1 MEFNLNYLYTA
12 GAVFAALLTMGMIL
26 SRLYLRASKEV
37 AFVRTGFGGQK
48 VIVNGG
54 ALVFPVLHEVIRVNM
69 NTLRLDVRR
78 NKDQALI
85 TRDRMR
91 VDVAAEFYVR
101 AQPTEEAIANA
112 AQTLGR
118 KTMEP
123 ELLKDLVEGKFVD
136 ALRSVAAEM
145 AMEELHE
152 QRTAFVQKVQ
162 QVVTEDLLKNGLELE
177 TVSLTGLDQT
187 GKEYFNPD
195 NAFDAEG
202 LTKLTEAIEARRKLR
217 NDIEQDT
224 QVEIERKNLSAVQ
237 QTLEIKREEEYAL
250 LQQEREVETRR
261 ASQES
266 EIATQRAAKRREA
279 EQADI
284 AAQQHIDQ
292 SKIESQRAV
301 EEQRIQMEQLLR
313 EREIDKQRAVETA
326 NVDREKTIQLA
337 EQTRAIAV
345 AEKSKEQSL
354 SEREADVAKAE
365 AVKAAEQVITAKES
379 EIAERD
385 KLIEL
390 IQAAKEAER
399 ELIDTT
405 TAAKA
410 QMQAAQDKAEAIRT
424 LAQAD
429 ADKERIVAEAA
440 AEAEKQRATG
450 AAERYRV
457 DAEGQAAL
465 NEAANK
471 LSLEQITMQVKMA
484 IIQQLPEIIR
494 QSVKPMEQIDGIKI
508 LQVDGLNTSAGHAGD
523 GGQSGSQSLADQMVN
538 SALRYKAQA
547 PLVESILNDVGL
559 SGASLEGLTRSLSSP
574 GASPESPPSATDDGT
589 SNNAA

>member
-1 MEFNLNYLYTA
+1 MEFNVNYLAIA
-12 GAVFAALLTMGMIL
+12 GVAFIAFITLGLIL

-37 AFVRTGFGGQK
+37 SFVRTGFRGQK

-54 ALVFPVLHEVIRVNM
+54 ALVLPVLHEVIPVNM

-78 NKDQALI
+78 NRDQALI

-101 AQPTEEAIANA
+101 VKPVEESIANA
-112 AQTLGR
+112 AQTLGK
-118 KTMEP
+118 KTMQP
-123 ELLKDLVEGKFVD
+123 ESLKELVEGKFVD

-187 GKEYFNPD
+187 SKEFFNPD

-202 LTKLTEAIEARRKLR
+202 LTKLTEAIEARRKTR

-237 QTLEIKREEEYAL
+237 QTLEIKREEEYAR
-250 LQQEREVETRR
+250 LQQEREVEIRR
-261 ASQES
+261 ASQEA
-266 EIATQRAAKRREA
+266 EIAAQRAAKRREA
-279 EQADI
+279 EQAQI
-284 AAQQHIDQ
+284 SAQQLIDQ
-292 SKIESQRAV
+292 SEIESSRAV
-301 EEQRIQMEQLLR
+301 EEQRIVKDQLLR
-313 EREIDKQRAVETA
+313 EREIEKERALETA
-326 NVDREKTIQLA
+326 NVDRQKTIELA
-337 EQTRAIAV
+337 EQSRAIAI

-354 SEREADVAKAE
+354 SEREADLAKAE
-365 AVKAAEQVITAKES
+365 AVKAAELVITAKE
-379 EIAERD
+379 AERAERE

-399 ELIDTT
+399 DMIDTT
-405 TAAKA
+405 TEARAKK
-410 QMQAAQDKAEAIRT
+410 QAAEDQAEAIRT
-424 LAQAD
+424 LAMAEAD
-429 ADKERIVAEAA
+429 RIRINAEAEATAEKERAAA
-440 AEAEKQRATG
+440 AEQR
-450 AAERYRV
+450 YKV

-465 NEAANK
+465 NEAANR
-471 LSLEQITMQVKMA
+471 LSIDQITMQVKLA

-494 QSVKPMEQIDGIKI
+494 QSVKPMEHIDGIKI
-508 LQVDGLNTSAGHAGD
+508 IQVDGLSGGNSIASD
-523 GGQSGSQSLADQMVN
+523 GTGSNEGGSLADQVVN

-559 SGASLEGLTRSLSSP
+559 SGHSLEGLVKI
-574 GASPESPPSATDDGT
+574 ATQDTTKATPAKPAKADKK
-589 SNNAA
+589 ND

>member
-1 MEFNLNYLYTA
+1 MDFNNSYLYTA
-12 GAVFAALLTMGMIL
+12 GIVVVAIFTIFIIL
-26 SRLYLRASKEV
+26 ARLYLRASKEV
-37 AFVRTGFGGQK
+37 SFVRTGFGGQK

-54 ALVFPVLHEVIRVNM
+54 ALVFPVFHEVIPVNM

-78 NKDQALI
+78 NRDQALI

-101 AQPTEEAIANA
+101 VQPTGESIANA
-112 AQTLGR
+112 AQTLGQ

-123 ELLKDLVEGKFVD
+123 QSLKDLVEGKFVD

-187 GKEYFNPD
+187 SKEFFNPD

-202 LTKLTEAIEARRKLR
+202 LTKLTEAIEARRKTR

-224 QVEIERKNLSAVQ
+224 QVEIERKNLGAVQ
-237 QTLEIKREEEYAL
+237 QTLEIQREEEYAR

-261 ASQES
+261 ASQEA
-266 EIATQRAAKRREA
+266 EIAAQRAEKRREA
-279 EQADI
+279 EQAQI

-292 SKIESQRAV
+292 TQIESQRAV
-301 EEQRIQMEQLLR
+301 EEQRISKDQQLR
-313 EREIDKQRAVETA
+313 EREIDKERAVETA
-326 NVDREKTIQLA
+326 NVERQKSIELT
-337 EQTRAIAV
+337 EQDRAIAV
-345 AEKSKEQSL
+345 AEKSKAQSL
-354 SEREADVAKAE
+354 TQREADLAKAE
-365 AVKAAEQVITAKES
+365 AAKAAEQVITARES
-379 EIAERD
+379 EKAERE

-399 ELIDTT
+399 DMIDTT
-405 TAAKA
+405 TQARAEK
-410 QMQAAQDKAEAIRT
+410 QAAEDQAEAIRT

-429 ADKERIVAEAA
+429 ADKERIAA
-440 AEAEKQRATG
+440 LAQAEAETKRAEG

-457 DAEGQAAL
+457 DAEGRHAL
-465 NEAANK
+465 NEAANQ
-471 LSLEQITMQVKMA
+471 LSVEQIAMQIKMA
-484 IIQQLPEIIR
+484 VIQQLPEIIR
-494 QSVKPMEQIDGIKI
+494 ESVKPMEHIDGIKI
-508 LQVDGLNTSAGHAGD
+508 VQVDGLNGGGVVASDGSVTQGEAG
-523 GGQSGSQSLADQMVN
+523 LADQVVN

-547 PLVESILNDVGL
+547 PLVESILNEVGL
-559 SGASLEGLTRSLSSP
+559 SGKDLNGLTGDIASLDGK
-574 GASPESPPSATDDGT
+574 ADDKDAGD
-589 SNNAA
+589 A